1 MHALQNKLDVE
12 LRPETEADHAA
23 IVELTRRA
31 FWNVHRPGCDEHYLV
46 HVLRGH
52 PDCRADLNRVA
63 EVGGRVAG
71 HILYTRSRLV
81 ADDGAVLDT
90 LTFGPLSVLPELQR
104 RGIGKALM
112 AHTIALAEADG
123 CPAIVIFGNPA
134 NYVGS
139 GFRGCKAYRVGI
151 PGGRHPAAL
160 LVRALKPAALEG
172 RAWTFHGSP
181 AYELDP
187 RAAEAF
193 DARFPPLEKGWR
205 PSQEEFEIL
214 SHSFVE

>member
-1 MHALQNKLDVE
+1 MESGLAIT
-12 LRPETEADHAA
+12 LRPATDADHAA
-23 IVELTRRA
+23 VVELTRRA

-52 PDCRADLNRVA
+52 PDCRADLSWVA
-63 EVGGRVAG
+63 EVGGRIAG

-81 ADDGAVLDT
+81 ADDGEVLDT

-104 RGIGKALM
+104 RGVGKALM
-112 AHTIALAEADG
+112 AHTIALAAAEG
-123 CPAIVIFGNPA
+123 CPAIVIFANPG

-139 GFRGCKAYRVGI
+139 GFRGCKAHRVGI

-160 LVRALKPAALEG
+160 LVRALRPAALAG
-172 RAWTFHGSP
+172 RAWTFHDS
-181 AYELDP
+181 AAFQLDP
-187 RAAEAF
+187 REAAAF
-193 DARFPPLEKGWR
+193 DAKFPPLEKSWR
-205 PSQEEFEIL
+205 ASQEEFEIL